1 LPAGEEDMKSDEVKQ
16 LVRERYGGFAAA
28 VLEEGQTA

>member
-1 LPAGEEDMKSDEVKQ
+1 MQAREEDMKSDEVKQ
-16 LVRERYGGFAAA
+16 LVRKRYGWFAAA